1 MHPEAAPLQP
11 EPILM
16 ALLRNRVNCVIV
28 GSFGAVAQGVD
39 LEYTD
44 IDLCIEMSSENI
56 KAAAAA
62 LIELDARDGTG
73 DDIDDE
79 GNSLILTTIARDPKF
94 VHTRENSWVFL
105 TPYGE
110 VDLVIK
116 PAGFPGG
123 YEDLVDKGAT
133 GVMYAQIEDIRRS
146 KELAG
151 RDKDLE
157 ALKKFP
163 APQVDRPVPPLP
175 DTDELALR
183 ARRSRGHG
191 GSHLGT

>member
-1 MHPEAAPLQP
+1 MHVHPEAAALQP
-11 EPILM
+11 EPILK

-28 GSFGAVAQGVD
+28 GSFGAIAQGVD

-44 IDLCIEMSSENI
+44 IDLCIEMSAENI
-56 KAAAAA
+56 RATAAVLNELNA
-62 LIELDARDGTG
+62 IEGTG

-79 GNSLILTTIARDPKF
+79 GHSLIVAAIARDPAF
-94 VHTRENSWVFL
+94 IHTRETSWVFL

-110 VDLVIK
+110 VDLVMK
-116 PAGFPGG
+116 PEGFPRG
-123 YEDLVDKGAT
+123 YEDLTDKGAS

-163 APQVDRPVPPLP
+163 PPSVHRTVQPLP

-183 ARRSRGHG
+183 TRRSRRYRG
-191 GSHLGT
+191 